1 MTEAEKQAKN
11 ISTNKA
17 YALIRVRRE
26 ILKEIDFYAE
36 WHNVD
41 RQEALKML
49 LQNCDNLKD
58 S

>member
-11 ISTNKA
+11 KHTNKA

-26 ILKEIDFYAE
+26 ILKEIDLLAE